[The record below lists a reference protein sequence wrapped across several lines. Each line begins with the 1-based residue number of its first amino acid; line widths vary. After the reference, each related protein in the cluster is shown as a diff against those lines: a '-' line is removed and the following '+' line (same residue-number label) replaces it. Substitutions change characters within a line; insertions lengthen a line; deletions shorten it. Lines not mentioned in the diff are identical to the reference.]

1 MELPISLKIENAKGN
16 VLSVLND
23 VSVEYNLPA
32 FILEGIISDILSDV
46 RSQAKIELL
55 NDVNAILNKKT
66 DEEGDK
72 NDDNEPKS

>member
-1 MELPISLKIENAKGN
+1 MGLPISLKIENAKGN